1 MVNIFDTLLQ
11 SDTSQPNSAG
21 NELDRYLATGTEQ
34 VDNALHWW
42 TERRTLYP
50 HLSRMALD
58 YLSIPG
64 AQNMYFSSCNPLTLC
79 TATSVD
85 VERVFSRGRFTLPYV
100 RNRLSAQSTRAQ
112 LCVGNWSLRGHIHD
126 SDVLAV
132 SRLPDVEGD
141 VGVEFEEGWDKIIL

>member
-11 SDTSQPNSAG
+11 SNTSLSNVAG

-79 TATSVD
+79 YSN
-85 VERVFSRGRFTLPYV
+85 FRGCGAHFQPRTIHPSL
-100 RNRLSAQSTRAQ
+100 RSKQALSAVYSST
-112 LCVGNWSLRGHIHD
+112 VMW
-126 SDVLAV
+126 LATGAYVAMYMTRMFSQV

-141 VGVEFEEGWDKIIL
+141 VDVEFEEGVG